1 MIKRANT
8 MLKIEN
14 LSVRVDGKDILR
26 KINLEIKKAEIH
38 ALLGPN
44 ASGKSTLVY
53 TLMGFPDYQITGGR
67 INFKG
72 KNI

>member
-1 MIKRANT
+1 MTQRANT

-38 ALLGPN
+38 AL
-44 ASGKSTLVY
+44 
-53 TLMGFPDYQITGGR
+53 MGFSGGDLNSKKSYLKFIVR
-67 INFKG
+67 SPLLSI
-72 KNI
+72 IR